1 MTVNTNSRTAELSLP
16 PESWSGVDA
25 EVQALLDRWLVAP
38 GDAVAAGQVVARA
51 VLVKSTLDI
60 VAPVAGVLE
69 RVLVPAGASFA
80 RGQAVGRIA
89 RG

>member
-1 MTVNTNSRTAELSLP
+1 MTTAANTRTLELRLP

-25 EVQALLDRWLVAP
+25 GVQALLDRWLVPEGAP
-38 GDAVAAGQVVARA
+38 VSAGQTLAQA

-60 VAPVAGVLE
+60 VAPQAGVLE

-80 RGQAVGRIA
+80 REQAVGRLTV
-89 RG
+89 G